1 MPSAK
6 QPARPAAQRAV
17 SEFVEDRRKAA
28 LEVFEAEPL
37 PTWRRS
43 GFWTTTVRKLALDE
57 LEPRRYEPV
66 TELPEI
72 VRQDLGDEE
81 HAGLIVQRGASVVY
95 SHVTDERIL
104 MMPLEQAVEEHP
116 DLVEEYFAQRLP
128 YDEGKFAAATAAF
141 WTGGVF
147 VHVPKNV
154 QIEKPIQVVWL
165 IDEPG
170 TAQYAHTLAVVGEL
184 AECRIREY
192 FVAPD
197 FEGQA
202 LHAGAFE
209 LYALPGA
216 QVDLAHYQ
224 DWGSGEIFDISTRR
238 VQIGRDARVK
248 WVPIHLGGKLTKQTL
263 DIITAE
269 QGSDMRHS
277 GLYFTERD
285 EHLDLFTSDKH
296 EAGHTTGDT
305 VWKGALTG
313 DSRASYEGLIHIVP
327 GAQET
332 DTYLQ
337 THQILLS
344 PRAKGDAIPSLIVE
358 TDNVK
363 ASHGGTVGE
372 LDQEQIFYMMTRGL
386 PRAEA
391 VRVLVEGYF
400 EEVVQRLDDP
410 GLEDLVRRRVAEKL
424 QGAEE
429 QVREF
434 IGERAEAT

>member
-1 MPSAK
+1 MPAS
-6 QPARPAAQRAV
+6 PA
-17 SEFVEDRRKAA
+17 FVEDRRKAA
-28 LEVFEAEPL
+28 LEVYEREPL
-37 PTWRRS
+37 PNWRRS
-43 GFWTTTVRKLALDE
+43 GFWTTSLRGLELDA

-66 TELPEI
+66 DELPAI
-72 VRQDLGDEE
+72 VREHLADDEQ
-81 HAGLIVQRGASVVY
+81 HAGLIVQRGASIIY
-95 SHVTDERIL
+95 SDVSDERITL
-104 MMPLEQAVEEHP
+104 MPLEQAVAEQPELVAEH
-116 DLVEEYFAQRLP
+116 FGQRLP
-128 YDEGKFAAATAAF
+128 IDEGKFAAATAAF

-170 TAQYAHTLAVVGEL
+170 TAQYAHTLAVVGEH
-184 AECRIREY
+184 AECSIREY
-192 FVAPD
+192 FLAPD

-209 LYALPGA
+209 LYADTGA
-216 QVDLAHYQ
+216 QVHLAHYQ
-224 DWGSGEIFDISTRR
+224 DWGKGDVHDISVRR
-238 VQIGRDARVK
+238 VEVGRDARVK
-248 WVPIHLGGKLTKQTL
+248 WVPVHLGGRLTKQTL

-269 QGSDMRHS
+269 PGSDMRHT
-277 GLYFTERD
+277 GMYFTERD

-327 GAQET
+327 KAPEV

-344 PRAKGDAIPSLIVE
+344 PKAKGDAIPSLIVE
-358 TDNVK
+358 VDNVK
-363 ASHGGTVGE
+363 ASHGGTIGE

-386 PRAEA
+386 SRIEA
-391 VRVLVEGYF
+391 TRVLIEGYF
-400 EEVVQRLDDP
+400 EEVVQRLEDP
-410 GLEDLVRRRVAEKL
+410 GLEALVRRRIAEKL
-424 QGAEE
+424 LGAED

-434 IGERAEAT
+434 IVERAEV

>member
-17 SEFVEDRRKAA
+17 SEYVETRRKAA
-28 LEVFEAEPL
+28 LDVYESEPL
-37 PTWRRS
+37 PSWRRS
-43 GFWTTTVRKLALDE
+43 GFWTTSLRGLELDALE
-57 LEPRRYEPV
+57 AKRYEGFDSDLV
-66 TELPEI
+66 H
-72 VRQDLGDEE
+72 DHLGDEE
-81 HAGLIVQRGASVVY
+81 HAGLIIQRGASIVH
-95 SHVTDERIL
+95 SHLGDERIVV
-104 MMPLEQAVEEHP
+104 MPLEQAVEEHP
-116 DLVEEYFAQRLP
+116 DLVEPYFAKRLP
-128 YDEGKFAAATAAF
+128 HDEGKFAAGTAAF

-147 VHVPKNV
+147 IHVPKDV

-170 TAQYAHTLAVVGEL
+170 TAQWAHTLAVVGEHS
-184 AECRIREY
+184 ECKIREY
-192 FVAPD
+192 FLAPD
-197 FEGQA
+197 IHGQA

-216 QVDLAHYQ
+216 QVDVAHYQ
-224 DWGSGEIFDISTRR
+224 DWGSGQVHDLSVRR
-238 VQIGRDARVK
+238 VEVGRDARVK
-248 WVPIHLGGKLTKQTL
+248 WVPIHLGGRLTKQTL
-263 DIITAE
+263 DIVTAE
-269 QGSDMRHS
+269 PGSDMRHT
-277 GLYFTERD
+277 GMYFTERD

-305 VWKGALTG
+305 VWKGVLTG

-327 GAQET
+327 GASET

-337 THQILLS
+337 THQMLLS
-344 PRAKGDAIPSLIVE
+344 PKAKGDAIPSLIVE
-358 TDNVK
+358 VDNVK

-400 EEVVQRLDDP
+400 EEVVQRLEDP
-410 GLEDLVRRRVAEKL
+410 GLEELVRRRIAAKL
-424 QGAEE
+424 KGAEE

-434 IGERAEAT
+434 IGERAEAA